1 MVVAGQ
7 LIHALR
13 GLFTGVRGKRI
24 LRTSP
29 FGDSRKF
36 AFIEFSEVDQEFIGN
51 SSPSA
56 SVGALANWRG

>member
-1 MVVAGQ
+1 
-7 LIHALR
+7 
-13 GLFTGVRGKRI
+13 VRGIGI
-24 LRTSP
+24 LRS
-29 FGDSRKF
+29 SREISANF